1 MPWTIIA
8 ISSAISLIVGIL
20 IGRFARS
27 DSESRQKLSYQLNN
41 SRQEL
46 ENYKREVSEHLL
58 ATKSIL
64 KQAQDNY
71 LSLVEQMES
80 TNKLIHVESKQEKQ
94 ATPYS
99 GKQPDADDDQPKDYA
114 GTQHGL
120 IKQFDTKEGV

>member
-1 MPWTIIA
+1 MPWTTII
-8 ISSAISLIVGIL
+8 ISSVLSLLLGFL

-27 DSESRQKLSYQLNN
+27 DSESRQKLSYQLSNTQ
-41 SRQEL
+41 QEL

-58 ATKSIL
+58 STKSIL

-71 LSLVEQMES
+71 LLLVEQMEA
-80 TNKLIHVESKQEKQ
+80 TNKLIHVEKQKDKQ
-94 ATPYS
+94 AKPYNGQQQNS
-99 GKQPDADDDQPKDYA
+99 DDHQPKDYA